1 MFSPWMDQA
10 ACRGQ
15 EHLFDAV
22 ALEWDPRSREAR
34 SLSPAERADQQSAYD
49 DAVAACLTVCA
60 QCPVL
65 TQCRDWVEATPLR
78 VYGVVGG
85 LAPDDRDHDTHA
97 APNEPLSG
105 SPINTELVLF
115 LHDKGVPVS
124 MIAKETH
131 RSERSIRRVI
141 AQQEMA
147 HISEARRVN
156 MPRYSAL
163 SIPTDYR
170 DSDYLLIDVPRH
182 VMAVPHPEC
191 PEQFPHPPTPALV
204 ELLPAATAPLNPESV
219 SGIAAAILDVL
230 ADGQSHSRD
239 ELIAAATAVVPE
251 ELALREWAVG
261 VSTATETPARR
272 IMRASTTQVP
282 HGERVAR
289 GAHRRAS
296 SYLAWMERTRGWVH
310 HRAGHFVAAGDVLL
324 AWHAHRASTTTR
336 VKVPA

>member
-1 MFSPWMDQA
+1 MFSPWMDEA

-15 EHLFDAV
+15 EDLFDAV
-22 ALEWDPRSREAR
+22 ALEWDPRSREAH
-34 SLSPAERADQQSAYD
+34 SLAPVERASQKSAYD
-49 DAVAACLTVCA
+49 EAVAACLKVCA

-85 LAPDDRDHDTHA
+85 LAPDDRHTPTLTAVDDTTTR
-97 APNEPLSG
+97 

-115 LHDKGVPVS
+115 LHDQGIPVS

-141 AQQEMA
+141 AQQEMT
-147 HISEARRVN
+147 HVSESSQVD

-163 SIPTDYR
+163 AIPADYR
-170 DSDYLLIDVPRH
+170 SGDYLLIDVPRH
-182 VMAVPHPEC
+182 VIAVPHPEPTEHFPQP
-191 PEQFPHPPTPALV
+191 PEPTVLGK
-204 ELLPAATAPLNPESV
+204 LPAATVPLNPDSV

-239 ELIAAATAVVPE
+239 ELIAAATAVIPE

-261 VSTATETPARR
+261 VSTATETPALR
-272 IMRASTTQVP
+272 IMRATATQVP
-282 HGERVAR
+282 HAERVSR
-289 GAHRRAS
+289 GAHRRATT
-296 SYLAWMERTRGWVH
+296 YLAWMERTRGWVR
-310 HRAGHFVAAGDVLL
+310 HRAGHFLAAGDVLL
-324 AWHAHRASTTTR
+324 AWHAHRASTTW
-336 VKVPA
+336 VKVSA